1 MSVVFVKCYFY
12 VDVSNC
18 RWEEREAFLIF
29 KIFISFLLSAFV
41 FSTGLTI
48 VISYSLKNTQKYIY
62 SSSHLFSLLHLST
75 NSCWQQSRWR
85 EVFFFCFLQAEETE
99 KERKEGLERRPVFC
113 LKKTSLFWYGGQ
125 VAPLRTATH
134 AVCAAPARRREN
146 GRRGWKFKEISAAPD
161 WPHLKFNLE
170 LRGPD
175 LSLSCVLWSSGLLT
189 FPDASDRS
197 SRNLKQE
204 VKIHKNTVEE
214 MNQTK
219 DQMFFCTNSLSLTCA
234 VIEDGHSCILKPGG
248 GDYSGCKKK
257 KKYSYVNSVN
267 ISLIIKNVH
276 FVAYLRIFFNYIS
289 INQSKNNCFNVQ
301 VFFYQVSF

>member
-113 LKKTSLFWYGGQ
+113 LKKQAYFDMEDKWHPWEQRLMQ
-125 VAPLRTATH
+125 
-134 AVCAAPARRREN
+134 
-146 GRRGWKFKEISAAPD
+146 SA
-161 WPHLKFNLE
+161 
-170 LRGPD
+170 
-175 LSLSCVLWSSGLLT
+175 LLLLAGVKMEGE
-189 FPDASDRS
+189 DG
-197 SRNLKQE
+197 NLK
-204 VKIHKNTVEE
+204 K
-214 MNQTK
+214 
-219 DQMFFCTNSLSLTCA
+219 
-234 VIEDGHSCILKPGG
+234 
-248 GDYSGCKKK
+248 
-257 KKYSYVNSVN
+257 
-267 ISLIIKNVH
+267 
-276 FVAYLRIFFNYIS
+276 
-289 INQSKNNCFNVQ
+289 
-301 VFFYQVSF
+301 

>member
-113 LKKTSLFWYGGQ
+113 LKKNKPILIWRTSGT
-125 VAPLRTATH
+125 PENSDSCSLRCSCSQA
-134 AVCAAPARRREN
+134 
-146 GRRGWKFKEISAAPD
+146 WKWKERMEI
-161 WPHLKFNLE
+161 
-170 LRGPD
+170 
-175 LSLSCVLWSSGLLT
+175 
-189 FPDASDRS
+189 
-197 SRNLKQE
+197 
-204 VKIHKNTVEE
+204 
-214 MNQTK
+214 
-219 DQMFFCTNSLSLTCA
+219 
-234 VIEDGHSCILKPGG
+234 
-248 GDYSGCKKK
+248 
-257 KKYSYVNSVN
+257 
-267 ISLIIKNVH
+267 
-276 FVAYLRIFFNYIS
+276 
-289 INQSKNNCFNVQ
+289 
-301 VFFYQVSF
+301 

>member
-29 KIFISFLLSAFV
+29 NIFISFLLSAFV

-175 LSLSCVLWSSGLLT
+175 LSLSCVYEAQACSPSPT
-189 FPDASDRS
+189 PRTDPHVTS
-197 SRNLKQE
+197 SRRWRFTKTQWRKWIKP
-204 VKIHKNTVEE
+204 KIRCFSALTVRR
-214 MNQTK
+214 
-219 DQMFFCTNSLSLTCA
+219 SRVLL
-234 VIEDGHSCILKPGG
+234 
-248 GDYSGCKKK
+248 
-257 KKYSYVNSVN
+257 
-267 ISLIIKNVH
+267 
-276 FVAYLRIFFNYIS
+276 
-289 INQSKNNCFNVQ
+289 
-301 VFFYQVSF
+301 